1 MYVSGWHFTCFLMNT
16 CIIYP
21 TGVYCKR
28 DIWQKDNIFYHLW
41 FCFHTKQISCDNIFL
56 WKIKFNMTP
65 NAISVPYL
73 GNCIICCIL
82 NIEKVIGTSQ
92 LKYLWLFFV
101 VDLKILI
108 CRGNMH
114 WLWWNILAPR
124 GWLTEGCE
132 GRATGQESNVTRF
145 RSGAAASGTKFSAP
159 LTRHCS
165 LSAGRITRS
174 LMESC
179 PVSRPC
185 TFPVP

>member
-56 WKIKFNMTP
+56 RKIKFNMTP

-73 GNCIICCIL
+73 GNCIICYIL

-92 LKYLWLFFV
+92 WKYLWLFFV

-108 CRGNMH
+108 YRCVEHHRK
-114 WLWWNILAPR
+114 NIRNKNPLPLRCCSQRYISSCAAKPAAHELR
-124 GWLTEGCE
+124 
-132 GRATGQESNVTRF
+132 TG
-145 RSGAAASGTKFSAP
+145 G
-159 LTRHCS
+159 
-165 LSAGRITRS
+165 ITRS
-174 LMESC
+174 LMEISADI
-179 PVSRPC
+179 VDLR
-185 TFPVP
+185 FWGRYWR